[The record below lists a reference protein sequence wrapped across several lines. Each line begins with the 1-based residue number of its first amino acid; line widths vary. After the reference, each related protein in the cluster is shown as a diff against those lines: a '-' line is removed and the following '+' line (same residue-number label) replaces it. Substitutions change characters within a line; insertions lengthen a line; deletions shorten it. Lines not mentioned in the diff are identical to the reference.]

1 MRDRV
6 VQFPHRYQLVP
17 VDGEMNVYD
26 FVPVPGTVTE
36 EGTPINKANMLSD
49 ETATLY
55 GIANASATVN
65 EALYKIPLASY
76 MAFCSNVNA
85 DSLDAAFGKGNEDKV
100 VGLGKQLAMYAWYKG
115 TSRSVAFTNLI
126 KHATLSAV
134 LDDENAVNEILL
146 NEPLLSLIALSP
158 FASSLF
164 YTEAAVESWK
174 KNASVIETLI
184 TSITGINLLRQT
196 PVLNATVRQ
205 GEVRYTQAGTY
216 TFTVP
221 DGVTCLW
228 FNVIG
233 AGSSDNNSGGQLV
246 QKAVP
251 VASGDQFNIVVGDKD
266 NNSIVTSQNNDLE
279 IVSLVG
285 GGALLGEDALQD
297 GIFLWAS
304 KAGRTTSA
312 YSGNTLGGGGG
323 YDGGDGGYTPGSGGY
338 VDCPD
343 NSPGGAPGSNGLG
356 TGEPGVNGGG
366 GQGSPGSRSTG
377 TYTGSGGGGGYGGG
391 AGQGGY
397 YSSQGTTSKNGSAG
411 QGAVIIFM

>member
-1 MRDRV
+1 M
-6 VQFPHRYQLVP
+6 H
-17 VDGEMNVYD
+17 VYD

-36 EGTPINKANMLSD
+36 GGTPINKATMLSD

-55 GIANASATVN
+55 ELPSASTTVN

-85 DSLDAAFGKGNEDKV
+85 DSLDAAFGKGNENSIM
-100 VGLGKQLAMYAWYKG
+100 GIGRQLAMYAWYKG

-184 TSITGINLLRQT
+184 TSVTGINLLRQT

-205 GEVRYTQAGTY
+205 GGVRYTQAGTY

-251 VASGDQFNIVVGDKD
+251 VAGGDQFNIVVGDKD

-279 IVSLVG
+279 IVSLAG
-285 GGALLGEDALQD
+285 GGAFLGEDALQD
-297 GIFLWAS
+297 GVFLWAS
-304 KAGRTTSA
+304 KAGKTTSA

-323 YDGGDGGYTPGSGGY
+323 YDGGDGGYSPQSGGY
-338 VDCPD
+338 VDRPD